1 MGAGS
6 SAEQAGAQDG
16 ASAAEE
22 QTPLQQQEQDPEGQA
37 GEAEG
42 PEAEEQQQQDP
53 AKALQKNGQI
63 SSLNSIAEEQ
73 VDLSLKPDEL
83 NGQQAEVIITDVG
96 QRETANVILK
106 EESLENMEARP
117 PESTNNINGDDDQKD
132 VDKQSPSVEQEEQE
146 QPGESPSNDV
156 GFKKVIKLVGFKF
169 TVRKDKTEKVEP
181 VQLLNVKVDDTEVAS
196 DGSGDRKEVK
206 KETMEETAQTEVP
219 CSIQK
224 TEQETQ
230 TDKMKEESSL
240 EKETESSIEAG
251 SQDAETKNDESKSPT
266 SPLTSET
273 SSPLKKFFT
282 QGWAGF
288 RKRTSFRK
296 PKEEEQQ
303 ALDKDKQEPEREVT
317 KEEEAIKEELEEEKP
332 IPEKTQADVSVEE
345 EQQALDKEKQEPER
359 EVTKEEEAIKEE
371 LEEEKPI
378 PEKAQADVSV
388 EEEQQALDKEKQEPE
403 REVTKEEEAIKEE
416 LEEEKPI
423 PEKAQADVSVEG
435 SDKKAEENKEK
446 EGKEMIDVTAET
458 DQKEI
463 AIPHEQLSMQES
475 AEEVDEKSEMNLNE
489 KDDLDLKE
497 KTDPGQESLIVM
509 KQITLESF
517 EEKIE
522 PPHPSENDQSDQ
534 ATIITTEQHTEQV
547 EETVEE
553 GKPEPKPPLATEIAD
568 EEPVEVNI
576 DLSTI
581 VKKDEPKTVLEQSVE
596 SDAEIQRS
604 QPTDEQ
610 IKDKETV
617 PETVNEQLKQ
627 TEPSVVSSKSP
638 EGIKNEVELISSQEK
653 AKMQGSPLKKLFSS
667 SGLKKLSVKK
677 HHKGKKEEAKSGE
690 AAEQTQQ
697 FSDSAE
703 SPEDPRAE
711 SSASSPEEA
720 IESIEKGAEA
730 SQVTETEEVSI
741 PNIEKRRES
750 ITAWA
755 SFKKMVTPKKR
766 IRRLSESDREEEP
779 DKGKSA
785 TLSSTESAPCEE
797 QEDIKENAE
806 EQKLEKS
813 TDEPKKKVDT
823 SVSWE
828 ALICVGSSKKRTRKS
843 SSSDEEV
850 GQRLAEEGQKTDET
864 APHKETTGDI
874 TLTSSQES
882 DQGQGGSSPELAG
895 SPSEGEGVST
905 WESFK
910 RLVTARRKS
919 KIKIEERNEDSAIAQ
934 SLEYSTSDGESGKEE
949 SWVSFKKLMPSRR
962 KKKSDGIP
970 EHKPVQGTGEEIT
983 ETNEEDSDI
992 PAVVP
997 LSEYEAAEQEKF
1009 EAQKI
1014 NQEDATVKVSDQK
1027 TEKSEDALITEQS
1040 SEDLVHAVTVT
1051 VVEGERAVTSIEE
1064 RSPSWISAAV
1074 TGTIECTD
1082 EVEGKQAEQTEPV
1095 EETVVA
1101 IVQSVVKDAM
1111 AYLTTCVE
1119 DIVSEQESV
1128 VNEVTEVPIQ
1138 GETKSVPISL
1148 ESKSSEAFIK
1158 PEIKKDISGDTII
1171 SELELTSEA
1180 VTAREEAS
1188 GVEEGLE
1195 VSCAEETTEMVSA
1208 VSRLSESPDTTEI
1221 ATPVQEVE
1229 ESHKNLELSKQTQE
1243 ILQEVAERVKLSE
1256 GTEVISKI
1264 TSEVIIQ
1271 AASVQK
1277 TDQEITLVFKGTEL
1291 NDESEWTDIQ
1301 IIEGI
1306 ESGQKQVEIKESGL
1320 KEVLEKS
1327 HEMNV
1332 ELKKGSEEIKT
1343 LNQIDECHH
1352 SKTKEETLEKPR
1364 EIAEDQATEVKS
1376 QEEEEDFVIVTVTP
1390 EEKPK
1395 ATIEDA
1401 AGMQLEQS
1409 KKSDSVCSA
1418 QEIKMH
1424 LEEVAQSK
1432 ATEDVPKVQ
1441 ELQKATCEEKLSFS
1455 QKQEQMASVTP
1466 VLDAEPKEI
1475 TEDDIK
1481 KPLEQN
1487 EVKDSEF
1494 LIQPPPAEKVV
1505 PEAPIQSKII
1515 DVPMQDDESQV
1526 SDIGM
1531 PKAAA
1536 LGLGTESTKEVGVE
1550 ASIQNKETEA
1560 SVENVEIETDIQKID
1575 PEGQLQELQTK
1586 MSLQDVKPE
1595 LNLKTQIHAEM
1606 VGKEIS
1612 ERKMDDEKII
1622 QAKDSIQKAE
1632 TNGHIEKVEDMCQIL
1647 SGGAEVLA
1655 ENSELKVDVGLPREK
1670 TKTEFIT
1677 EKAGVE
1683 EHIKET
1689 EAHLCPEEM
1698 AVESDAEKV
1707 AKEMALPMPEVKSEI
1722 LKEKMELEPPT
1733 EKLKTAASKEK
1744 EDVKVHVKVVTEKIG
1759 ADIKAEVPTEKTSAR
1774 VEAEICAEK
1783 VDAKVDAKSSTE
1795 KADVMLDGDILTPSK
1810 STDENLKKELP
1821 STRTD
1826 MELLVE
1832 KVDAGIV
1839 KINEIEVPPVK
1850 EDIRHSTEEPEV
1862 EASIEKAE
1870 AETQQNKTD
1879 VGPLLEEADLEV
1891 ISGKGQAKVC
1901 EKESK
1906 EMVEEGAPAKQPE
1919 LNEIIQK
1926 VEMEAIVQTVVKDA
1940 MAYLTCAEDI
1950 VSEQES
1956 VVNEMTEVPIQGETK
1971 SVPIS
1976 LESKSS
1982 EASITVHLKNKG
1994 EDAALALEEIS
2005 TEQSATQQQG
2015 VLEIST
2021 LTQDKVDHT
2030 QIVVADANLKLESQ
2044 ITEGIEAEAGKS
2056 NDLKNNTV
2064 MELKSTK
2071 ETITDIPMQIENI
2084 TLPMKEEK
2092 PLESLGTTALE
2103 DSVQNEKKGIII
2115 SDSKDMAL
2123 NVIEVTGDSL
2133 EKEVAV
2139 ETESAGTIIN
2149 EPVSTEVD
2157 RGILTSDSG
2166 SLKSLA
2172 SDDILENVRNS
2183 NSAEPTEVSDSCQTG
2198 QALSE
2203 KTPVMETEK
2212 SSENIQL
2219 AGGYVLHAAPVQQEI
2234 FADQQEVVT
2243 MNIPE
2248 VQNYA
2253 THKSSVTVTATDLEE
2268 QGCTEKVTLTERS
2281 AETPQALLEAT
2292 TETAFQVIQQVS
2304 VDHLGLGAPGTE
2316 TGSEKTN
2323 SEAEEPVSSTPSSTK
2338 VDIPSKS
2345 EFESIPEMKLQKS
2358 ETSQEDEK
2366 PVASPASRPS
2376 LTHIEF
2382 EKDVVQSVTIASEST
2397 KIILKIIQNV
2407 VDKLEKTEEP
2417 ALSSQS
2423 EQTETCSLQA
2433 DKSEIQGDLQKQE
2446 AFKATEEMPVSPDKP
2461 EIERSS
2467 STRKTASDLEE
2478 IKHTS
2483 QADEQSHT
2491 LTTLVEDSG
2500 SMSETVKEI
2509 IKEKSLQKENG
2520 EPKCQSAVDTV
2531 LPSQSK
2537 RAALESVI
2545 TGHLPKESLEADQPK
2560 LKDMD
2565 VGQVQE
2571 QLIQQ
2576 QMPLKTK
2583 EEHSSSTGFM
2593 EIHSEIDVNNQD
2605 CASHESPQLKLE
2617 LTES

>member
-6 SAEQAGAQDG
+6 SAEQASPQDG
-16 ASAAEE
+16 ANAAEA
-22 QTPLQQQEQDPEGQA
+22 QPPPQQQQQQQPPEGQEEEEE
-37 GEAEG
+37 EAKG
-42 PEAEEQQQQDP
+42 PEAEQQQQDP

-63 SSLNSIAEEQ
+63 SSLNGITEEQ

-83 NGQQAEVIITDVG
+83 NGQQAEVIVTDVG

-117 PESTNNINGDDDQKD
+117 PESTNNTNKNDDQKD
-132 VDKQSPSVEQEEQE
+132 VQDADKQSPSVEEGEEQE

-156 GFKKVIKLVGFKF
+156 GFKKVFKLVGFKF

-181 VQLLNVKVDDTEVAS
+181 VQLLNVKVDDTDVAS
-196 DGSGDRKEVK
+196 DRSGDHKEVK
-206 KETMEETAQTEVP
+206 KETMEEAAQTEVP
-219 CSIQK
+219 CSIEK

-230 TDKMKEESSL
+230 TDKMKEEPSL

-251 SQDAETKNDESKSPT
+251 SQDAEMKNDESKSPESPT

-273 SSPLKKFFT
+273 SSPFRKFFT

-296 PKEEEQQ
+296 SKEEEQQ
-303 ALDKDKQEPEREVT
+303 VLEKEKQEQEREVT
-317 KEEEAIKEELEEEKP
+317 KEEEAIKEELEEAH
-332 IPEKTQADVSVEE
+332 ADTSI
-345 EQQALDKEKQEPER
+345 
-359 EVTKEEEAIKEE
+359 EA
-371 LEEEKPI
+371 
-378 PEKAQADVSV
+378 
-388 EEEQQALDKEKQEPE
+388 
-403 REVTKEEEAIKEE
+403 
-416 LEEEKPI
+416 
-423 PEKAQADVSVEG
+423 
-435 SDKKAEENKEK
+435 SDKKVEENREEK
-446 EGKEMIDVTAET
+446 EGKEMKDVTAET
-458 DQKEI
+458 HQKEI
-463 AIPHEQLSMQES
+463 TIPHEQLSKQES
-475 AEEVDEKSEMNLNE
+475 VEEVDEKLETNLNG
-489 KDDLDLKE
+489 KRDLAIE
-497 KTDPGQESLIVM
+497 ETPDPGQESLIVI
-509 KQITLESF
+509 KSTPESS

-522 PPHPSENDQSDQ
+522 PTHLSENEEKMDQSDQ
-534 ATIITTEQHTEQV
+534 TTIIITEQHTEQA
-547 EETVEE
+547 ETFEE
-553 GKPEPKPPLATEIAD
+553 GKSEPKPPLSTEID
-568 EEPVEVNI
+568 VEKPAEANV

-581 VKKDEPKTVLEQSVE
+581 VEKDEPKTIQKEQLVLEQSVE

-610 IKDKETV
+610 LKDKETV

-627 TEPSVVSSKSP
+627 TEPSVVGSKPP
-638 EGIKNEVELISSQEK
+638 EAITNGVELISSQER

-677 HHKGKKEEAKSGE
+677 QKGKKEETKSGE

-720 IESIEKGAEA
+720 MESIEKGAET
-730 SQVTETEEVSI
+730 SQVTETEDISI

-766 IRRLSESDREEEP
+766 IRRLSESDKEEEP

-797 QEDIKENAE
+797 QEDVKENGE

-864 APHKETTGDI
+864 VPQKETTGDI
-874 TLTSSQES
+874 TFTSSQES

-919 KIKIEERNEDSAIAQ
+919 KIKIEERNEDSAVAQ

-970 EHKPVQGTGEEIT
+970 EHTPIQGTGEGIA

-997 LSEYEAAEQEKF
+997 LSEYEAAEREKF
-1009 EAQKI
+1009 EAQKT

-1027 TEKSEDALITEQS
+1027 TEKPEDALVTEQS
-1040 SEDLVHAVTVT
+1040 SEGLVHAVTVT

-1074 TGTIECTD
+1074 TDTVKCTD
-1082 EVEGKQAEQTEPV
+1082 EDEGKQAEQTKTA
-1095 EETVVA
+1095 EETVA
-1101 IVQSVVKDAM
+1101 
-1111 AYLTTCVE
+1111 
-1119 DIVSEQESV
+1119 
-1128 VNEVTEVPIQ
+1128 VT
-1138 GETKSVPISL
+1138 KL
-1148 ESKSSEAFIK
+1148 K

-1229 ESHKNLELSKQTQE
+1229 ESQKNLELSKQTQE
-1243 ILQEVAERVKLSE
+1243 ILQEVAERVKMSE
-1256 GTEVISKI
+1256 GTEVISKT

-1271 AASVQK
+1271 PALVQK
-1277 TDQEITLVFKGTEL
+1277 TEITVAFEGTEL
-1291 NDESEWTDIQ
+1291 TDESEWTDIQ

-1320 KEVLEKS
+1320 KEVLEKN

-1332 ELKKGSEEIKT
+1332 EVKKDSDEIKT

-1364 EIAEDQATEVKS
+1364 KIAEDKATEVKS
-1376 QEEEEDFVIVTVTP
+1376 EEEEEEEEEDFVIVTVTP

-1395 ATIEDA
+1395 ATIEDI
-1401 AGMQLEQS
+1401 AGKQLEQL
-1409 KKSDSVCSA
+1409 KKGDSVCSA
-1418 QEIKMH
+1418 EEIKVP
-1424 LEEVAQSK
+1424 LEEVVQSK
-1432 ATEDVPKVQ
+1432 ATEDISKVQ
-1441 ELQKATCEEKLSFS
+1441 ELQKGTCEGKLSFS
-1455 QKQEQMASVTP
+1455 QKQEEVANVTP
-1466 VLDAEPKEI
+1466 VLDAEHIETPEV
-1475 TEDDIK
+1475 DVK

-1487 EVKDSEF
+1487 EIKDSEF
-1494 LIQPPPAEKVV
+1494 LIQPPLAETVV

-1515 DVPMQDDESQV
+1515 DVPVQDDESKV
-1526 SDIGM
+1526 SDMGM
-1531 PKAAA
+1531 VKAAV

-1550 ASIQNKETEA
+1550 ASIQNKENEA
-1560 SVENVEIETDIQKID
+1560 SVENVEIETGIQKID
-1575 PEGQLQELQTK
+1575 PEGQLQELETK
-1586 MSLQDVKPE
+1586 ISLEDVKPE
-1595 LNLKTQIHAEM
+1595 HNLKTQIHAEI
-1606 VGKEIS
+1606 VGKEIC

-1622 QAKDSIQKAE
+1622 QAKDSMQKVE
-1632 TNGHIEKVEDMCQIL
+1632 TNGHVEKVEDMCQIL
-1647 SGGAEVLA
+1647 SGGTEELA
-1655 ENSELKVDVGLPREK
+1655 ENSELKMDVDLPIEK
-1670 TKTEFIT
+1670 TKTESIT

-1707 AKEMALPMPEVKSEI
+1707 EKEMLPATPEVKSEI
-1722 LKEKMELEPPT
+1722 LKEKMELEPHA
-1733 EKLKTAASKEK
+1733 EQLKTAASTEK
-1744 EDVKVHVKVVTEKIG
+1744 DDVKVHVKVVTEKKG
-1759 ADIKAEVPTEKTSAR
+1759 ANEAEVPTEKTSVR
-1774 VEAEICAEK
+1774 VETEICAEK
-1783 VDAKVDAKSSTE
+1783 VDSKVDADSSTE
-1795 KADVMLDGDILTPSK
+1795 KGDVKLDGAILTPSK

-1821 STRTD
+1821 STRMD

-1832 KVDAGIV
+1832 KVDADAA
-1839 KINEIEVPPVK
+1839 KKKNEMGVPPVK
-1850 EDIRHSTEEPEV
+1850 EDTGHSTEPEV
-1862 EASIEKAE
+1862 EAPIEKAE
-1870 AETQQNKTD
+1870 AETQQDKTD
-1879 VGPLLEEADLEV
+1879 VGPLLEKADAKLDLEV
-1891 ISGKGQAKVC
+1891 ISGKKQAKVC
-1901 EKESK
+1901 EKKSE
-1906 EMVEEGAPAKQPE
+1906 EMVEAGAPIKQPE
-1919 LNEIIQK
+1919 LNEIMQK
-1926 VEMEAIVQTVVKDA
+1926 VEMESFTTVQSVVKDA
-1940 MAYLTCAEDI
+1940 VAYLTTC
-1950 VSEQES
+1950 VSEEES
-1956 VVNEMTEVPIQGETK
+1956 VASEMTGVPIQGETK
-1971 SVPIS
+1971 SVAIS

-1982 EASITVHLKNKG
+1982 EAHLKNEG
-1994 EDAALALEEIS
+1994 EDTALPLEKVS

-2015 VLEIST
+2015 VLEVSVP
-2021 LTQDKVDHT
+2021 TQDKVDPT
-2030 QIVVADANLKLESQ
+2030 QIVVEDANLKLESQ
-2044 ITEGIEAEAGKS
+2044 ITESIEAEARES
-2056 NDLKNNTV
+2056 NDLKDNTV
-2064 MELKSTK
+2064 MKLKSTK
-2071 ETITDIPMQIENI
+2071 ETVTDTPMQIENI
-2084 TLPMKEEK
+2084 ALPMKEEK
-2092 PLESLGTTALE
+2092 ILKSLNTSASE
-2103 DSVQNEKKGIII
+2103 DSIQSEKKDIL
-2115 SDSKDMAL
+2115 SDSKDVVL
-2123 NVIEVTGDSL
+2123 KVIEATGDSVK
-2133 EKEVAV
+2133 KEVAA
-2139 ETESAGTIIN
+2139 ETESVRTLIN
-2149 EPVSTEVD
+2149 ELGSTEVD
-2157 RGILTSDSG
+2157 RAILTSDSG
-2166 SLKSLA
+2166 NLKSLA
-2172 SDDILENVRNS
+2172 SDGILENVRDSTLADDIEASINEIPVQVHTCPDKLLLETVRPLS
-2183 NSAEPTEVSDSCQTG
+2183 EPTEVSDSCQRG
-2198 QALSE
+2198 QVMSD
-2203 KTPVMETEK
+2203 KMPMMETEK

-2219 AGGYVLHAAPVQQEI
+2219 AGGDVLHAAPVQQEI
-2234 FADQQEVVT
+2234 FAEQQEAVT

-2253 THKSSVTVTATDLEE
+2253 AHKSSVTVTATDLED
-2268 QGCTEKVTLTERS
+2268 QGSTERVTLTEKS
-2281 AETPQALLEAT
+2281 AETTQALLEAT
-2292 TETAFQVIQQVS
+2292 KETAFQVIQQVS
-2304 VDHLGLGAPGTE
+2304 FDLLGHGAPGTE
-2316 TGSEKTN
+2316 RGSEKT
-2323 SEAEEPVSSTPSSTK
+2323 SSDVEEPVPSEASSAK
-2338 VDIPSKS
+2338 DDFLSKS
-2345 EFESIPEMKLQKS
+2345 GFDSIPETKLQKP
-2358 ETSQEDEK
+2358 ETSQEAEK
-2366 PVASPASRPS
+2366 QVASPASSPS

-2382 EKDVVQSVTIASEST
+2382 EKDVVQSVTIESQST
-2397 KIILKIIQNV
+2397 KIVLKIIQNA

-2417 ALSSQS
+2417 ASQS
-2423 EQTETCSLQA
+2423 EQTEVCSLQA
-2433 DKSEIQGDLQKQE
+2433 EKSEIQGDLQKQE
-2446 AFKATEEMPVSPDKP
+2446 AIKATEEMPVSTDKP
-2461 EIERSS
+2461 EIGRSS
-2467 STRKTASDLEE
+2467 STRKTAADLKE
-2478 IKHTS
+2478 IKHMS
-2483 QADEQSHT
+2483 QEDEQSHT

-2500 SMSETVKEI
+2500 SMSEAVKEI
-2509 IKEKSLQKENG
+2509 VKEESLQKENG
-2520 EPKCQSAVDTV
+2520 ELKCQSAVDTS
-2531 LPSQSK
+2531 LPSQSQ
-2537 RAALESVI
+2537 RASLESVVA
-2545 TGHLPKESLEADQPK
+2545 GHPPKESLEADQPK
-2560 LKDMD
+2560 FKDMD
-2565 VGQVQE
+2565 VGQIQE

-2576 QMPLKTK
+2576 QMPLKKK
-2583 EEHSSSTGFM
+2583 EEHSLSTGFM

-2605 CASHESPQLKLE
+2605 CASPENPQLKLE